1 MYPSIN
7 CNFISFVSVF
17 FFVLFLSWKML
28 KTNFVFFFWFKS
40 KWHFFIQ
47 KSLII
52 FFPNC
57 KWSRR
62 ERLSRKFH
70 RSQKIIFFLSFFF
83 FGAVVPNCDLMCVC
97 IFSVLRILQVWNAA
111 EGFPKYLF
119 RVLEQTFFSQF
130 KITWLKVA
138 RLYQMSNNPIPK
150 QSSSSWKQKFQSG
163 VPMKMRD
170 FTSIKLTRRN

>member
-1 MYPSIN
+1 MNQVWQKVQIPTHWFNQKRSIIQDNVN
-7 CNFISFVSVF
+7 CELTF
-17 FFVLFLSWKML
+17 FFL
-28 KTNFVFFFWFKS
+28 
-40 KWHFFIQ
+40 
-47 KSLII
+47 
-52 FFPNC
+52 
-57 KWSRR
+57 
-62 ERLSRKFH
+62 
-70 RSQKIIFFLSFFF
+70 FF

>member
-1 MYPSIN
+1 MTFFYP
-7 CNFISFVSVF
+7 
-17 FFVLFLSWKML
+17 K
-28 KTNFVFFFWFKS
+28 KS
-40 KWHFFIQ
+40 YY
-47 KSLII
+47 L
-52 FFPNC
+52 FPNC

-70 RSQKIIFFLSFFF
+70 RSQKIISLVQPKEIHHPGQCELWTHFFLSFF

-150 QSSSSWKQKFQSG
+150 QSSLSWKQKFQSG

>member
-1 MYPSIN
+1 M
-7 CNFISFVSVF
+7 
-17 FFVLFLSWKML
+17 
-28 KTNFVFFFWFKS
+28 
-40 KWHFFIQ
+40 IQ
-47 KSLII
+47 KRKII
-52 FFPNC
+52 
-57 KWSRR
+57 
-62 ERLSRKFH
+62 
-70 RSQKIIFFLSFFF
+70 QKIPSLSENNLIGSTKRDPSSRTMWTVNSLFSFFFF

-150 QSSSSWKQKFQSG
+150 QSSLSWKQKFQSG